1 MKQLV
6 CEMCGSTDLIKENG
20 VFVCQSCGCKYS
32 VEEAKKMMIE
42 GTVDVS
48 GSKVKVDNAERLK
61 NLHQLADRAKEEN
74 DTENAAK
81 YFEQIL
87 LEDPNDWEANF
98 YTVFYAAHNI
108 KLAEIGAAANKVSNC
123 FGSVLRLIK
132 DTISEPEAQRAAY
145 MEIVIKVIS
154 FSELLVSN
162 AYDHVLDVM
171 MKAVIKGRGSD
182 GIENLERK
190 TGANWIAP
198 AISMPVILGDK
209 IRDIFDDE
217 ATALIL
223 YNKELEVARTVSM
236 GEKVKKL
243 VPIINSRIK
252 ASEKAADS
260 KAKKAEEEKQARI
273 KDYWAAH
280 TEEKMALESEQKE
293 LETQKKNLAAE
304 IAKIDAEIATFD
316 PKRAVPSEI
325 EDKKLKDQIGDLEFQ
340 RAELGIFAGKKKKQI
355 TEEIAS
361 LREKRDSLIPQIKE
375 ERSARQAESSEKVPP
390 LEEKRAKLQA
400 QLDDIIKQINSIV
413 AKLTKDPRA

>member
-98 YTVFYAAHNI
+98 YTIFYAAHNI
-108 KLAEIGAAANKVSNC
+108 KIAEIGAAANKVSNC
-123 FGSVLRLIK
+123 FGSVLKLIK
-132 DTISEPEAQRAAY
+132 DTISDPEAQQIAY
-145 MEIVIKVIS
+145 IEIAMKVIP
-154 FSELLVSN
+154 FSGLLVSN
-162 AYDHVLDVM
+162 ACDHIM
-171 MKAVIKGRGSD
+171 GMIKSGSA
-182 GIENLERK
+182 GIEKIHQRADEWILP
-190 TGANWIAP
+190 AN
-198 AISMPVILGDK
+198 SMPVILGDK

-217 ATALIL
+217 ATALVL
-223 YNKELEVARTVSM
+223 YNKALEDARQSAFM
-236 GEKVKKL
+236 SEKLKNL
-243 VPIINSRIK
+243 VPIISSRIK
-252 ASEKAADS
+252 ATEKAAAS

-375 ERSARQAESSEKVPP
+375 ERPAIKSQAEKGKKVKEKM
-390 LEEKRAKLQA
+390 
-400 QLDDIIKQINSIV
+400 
-413 AKLTKDPRA
+413 